1 MFGTSMTII
10 IIGYIAYYGY
20 NIVYDLYFDKSGE
33 VVTTAAV
40 DEQEVDIKDELGDFT
55 QFNADE
61 DRGEEDKSVLT
72 SPSNIIQG
80 KTVEQATENTNN
92 DEGETTFA
100 MSGGIKAETLS
111 TLITSLENKE
121 EGSDFDIVAKA
132 MTPSRRFITMW

>member
-10 IIGYIAYYGY
+10 IIGYIGYYGY

-40 DEQEVDIKDELGDFT
+40 EEQEVDIKDELGDFT

-132 MTPSRRFITMW
+132 MTPSTI

>member
-1 MFGTSMTII
+1 MFGTSMSII
-10 IIGYIAYYGY
+10 IIGYIGYYGY

-55 QFNADE
+55 KFNADE
-61 DRGEEDKSVLT
+61 DRSEEDKSVLT

-132 MTPSRRFITMW
+132 MTPSTI

>member
-10 IIGYIAYYGY
+10 IIGYIGYYGY
-20 NIVYDLYFDKSGE
+20 NIVYDLYFNKSGE

-40 DEQEVDIKDELGDFT
+40 DEQDELGDFT

-111 TLITSLENKE
+111 TLITSLENRE

-132 MTPSRRFITMW
+132 MTPSTI

>member
-10 IIGYIAYYGY
+10 IIVYIGYYGY

-40 DEQEVDIKDELGDFT
+40 DEQEVDIKDELGDLT

-132 MTPSRRFITMW
+132 MTPSTI

>member
-10 IIGYIAYYGY
+10 IIGYIGYYGY

-80 KTVEQATENTNN
+80 EPVEQAVENSNN
-92 DEGETTFA
+92 DEGGTTFA

-132 MTPSRRFITMW
+132 MTPSTI

>member
-1 MFGTSMTII
+1 MFGTFMTII
-10 IIGYIAYYGY
+10 IIGYIGYYGY

-100 MSGGIKAETLS
+100 MSGGIKADTLS

-121 EGSDFDIVAKA
+121 EGSNFDIVVKA
-132 MTPSRRFITMW
+132 MTPSSI

>member
-10 IIGYIAYYGY
+10 IIGYIGYYGY

-72 SPSNIIQG
+72 SPSNIIPG

-132 MTPSRRFITMW
+132 MTPSTI

>member
-1 MFGTSMTII
+1 MFGTFMTII
-10 IIGYIAYYGY
+10 IIGYYGY

-61 DRGEEDKSVLT
+61 DRSEEDKSVLT
-72 SPSNIIQG
+72 SPSNVIQG
-80 KTVEQATENTNN
+80 KTVEQATENSNN
-92 DEGETTFA
+92 DEDGTTFA
-100 MSGGIKAETLS
+100 MSGGIKADTLS

-121 EGSDFDIVAKA
+121 EGSNFDIVVKA
-132 MTPSRRFITMW
+132 MTPSSI

>member
-10 IIGYIAYYGY
+10 IIGYIGYYGY

-55 QFNADE
+55 QFNANE
-61 DRGEEDKSVLT
+61 DRNEEDKSVLT

-132 MTPSRRFITMW
+132 MTPSTI

>member
-1 MFGTSMTII
+1 MFGTFMTII
-10 IIGYIAYYGY
+10 IIGYIGYYGY

-61 DRGEEDKSVLT
+61 DRSEDDNSVMG

-80 KTVEQATENTNN
+80 EPVEQAVENSNN
-92 DEGETTFA
+92 DEGGTTFA
-100 MSGGIKAETLS
+100 MSGGIKADNLS

-121 EGSDFDIVAKA
+121 EGSEFDIVAKA
-132 MTPSRRFITMW
+132 MTPSTM

>member
-10 IIGYIAYYGY
+10 IIGYIGYYGF

-33 VVTTAAV
+33 VVTTATV

-132 MTPSRRFITMW
+132 MTPSTI

>member
-1 MFGTSMTII
+1 MFGTFMTII
-10 IIGYIAYYGY
+10 IIGYISYYGY

-61 DRGEEDKSVLT
+61 DRSEEDKSVLT
-72 SPSNIIQG
+72 SPSNVIQG
-80 KTVEQATENTNN
+80 KTVEQATENSNN
-92 DEGETTFA
+92 DESGTTFA
-100 MSGGIKAETLS
+100 MSGGIKADTLS

-121 EGSDFDIVAKA
+121 EGSNFDIVVKA
-132 MTPSRRFITMW
+132 MTPSSI

>member
-1 MFGTSMTII
+1 MFGTFMTII
-10 IIGYIAYYGY
+10 IIGYIGYYGY

-61 DRGEEDKSVLT
+61 DRSEEDKSVLT
-72 SPSNIIQG
+72 SPSNVIQG
-80 KTVEQATENTNN
+80 KTVEQATENSNN
-92 DEGETTFA
+92 DEGGTTFA
-100 MSGGIKAETLS
+100 MSGGIKADTLS

-121 EGSDFDIVAKA
+121 EGSNFYNEV
-132 MTPSRRFITMW
+132 WE

>member
-10 IIGYIAYYGY
+10 IIGYIGYYGY

-40 DEQEVDIKDELGDFT
+40 DEQEVDIKDELGDLT

-121 EGSDFDIVAKA
+121 EGSNFDIVVKA
-132 MTPSRRFITMW
+132 MTPSSI

>member
-1 MFGTSMTII
+1 MFGTFMTII

-132 MTPSRRFITMW
+132 MTPSTI

>member
-10 IIGYIAYYGY
+10 IIGYIGYYGY

-61 DRGEEDKSVLT
+61 DRGEEDKSALT

-132 MTPSRRFITMW
+132 MTPSTI

>member
-10 IIGYIAYYGY
+10 IIGYIGYYGY

-40 DEQEVDIKDELGDFT
+40 DEQEVDIKDELGDFS

-132 MTPSRRFITMW
+132 MTPSTI

>member
-10 IIGYIAYYGY
+10 IIGYIGYYGY

-40 DEQEVDIKDELGDFT
+40 DEQEVDIKDELGDLT

-80 KTVEQATENTNN
+80 KTVEQATENSNN

-100 MSGGIKAETLS
+100 MSGGIKADTLS

-121 EGSDFDIVAKA
+121 EGSNFDIVVKA
-132 MTPSRRFITMW
+132 MTPSSI

>member
-1 MFGTSMTII
+1 MTII
-10 IIGYIAYYGY
+10 IIGYIGYYGY

-132 MTPSRRFITMW
+132 MTPSTI

>member
-1 MFGTSMTII
+1 MFGTFMTII
-10 IIGYIAYYGY
+10 IIGYIGYYGH

-61 DRGEEDKSVLT
+61 DRSEEDKSVLT
-72 SPSNIIQG
+72 SPSNVIQG
-80 KTVEQATENTNN
+80 KTVEQATENSNN
-92 DEGETTFA
+92 DEGGTTFA
-100 MSGGIKAETLS
+100 MSGGIKADTLS

-121 EGSDFDIVAKA
+121 EGSNFDIVVKA
-132 MTPSRRFITMW
+132 MTPSSI

>member
-10 IIGYIAYYGY
+10 IIGYIGYYGY

-121 EGSDFDIVAKA
+121 EGSDVAIVAKA
-132 MTPSRRFITMW
+132 MTPSTI

>member
-10 IIGYIAYYGY
+10 IIGYIGYYGY

-61 DRGEEDKSVLT
+61 DRSEEDKSVLT
-72 SPSNIIQG
+72 SPSNVIQG
-80 KTVEQATENTNN
+80 KTVEQATENSNN
-92 DEGETTFA
+92 DEGGTTFA

-132 MTPSRRFITMW
+132 MTPSTI

>member
-1 MFGTSMTII
+1 MTII
-10 IIGYIAYYGY
+10 IIGYIGYYGY

-132 MTPSRRFITMW
+132 MTPSSI

>member
-1 MFGTSMTII
+1 MFGTFMTII
-10 IIGYIAYYGY
+10 IIGYIGYYGY

-61 DRGEEDKSVLT
+61 DGGEEDKSVLIST
-72 SPSNIIQG
+72 SNVIQG
-80 KTVEQATENTNN
+80 EPVEQATENSNN
-92 DEGETTFA
+92 DENETTFA
-100 MSGGIKAETLS
+100 MSGGIKAENLS
-111 TLITSLENKE
+111 ALINSLENKE

-132 MTPSRRFITMW
+132 MTPSTI

>member
-10 IIGYIAYYGY
+10 IIGYIGYYGY

-40 DEQEVDIKDELGDFT
+40 DEQEVDIKDELGDLT

-111 TLITSLENKE
+111 ILITSLENKE

-132 MTPSRRFITMW
+132 MTPSTI

>member
-1 MFGTSMTII
+1 MTII
-10 IIGYIAYYGY
+10 IIGYIGYYGY

-40 DEQEVDIKDELGDFT
+40 DEQEVDIKDELGDLT

-72 SPSNIIQG
+72 SPSNVIQG
-80 KTVEQATENTNN
+80 KTVEQATENSNN
-92 DEGETTFA
+92 DEGGTTFA
-100 MSGGIKAETLS
+100 MSGGIKADTLS

-121 EGSDFDIVAKA
+121 EGSNFDIVVKA
-132 MTPSRRFITMW
+132 MTPSSI

>member
-132 MTPSRRFITMW
+132 MTPSTI

>member
-1 MFGTSMTII
+1 MFGTFMTII
-10 IIGYIAYYGY
+10 IIGYIGYYGY

-61 DRGEEDKSVLT
+61 DRSEEDKSVLT
-72 SPSNIIQG
+72 SPSNVIQG
-80 KTVEQATENTNN
+80 KTVEQATENSNN

-100 MSGGIKAETLS
+100 MSGGIKADTLS

-121 EGSDFDIVAKA
+121 EGSNFDIVVKA
-132 MTPSRRFITMW
+132 MTPSSI

>member
-10 IIGYIAYYGY
+10 IIGYIGYYGY

-80 KTVEQATENTNN
+80 KTVEQAAENTNN

-132 MTPSRRFITMW
+132 MTPSTI

>member
-1 MFGTSMTII
+1 MFGTFMTII
-10 IIGYIAYYGY
+10 IIGYISYYGY

-132 MTPSRRFITMW
+132 MTPSTI

>member
-121 EGSDFDIVAKA
+121 EGSDFYIVAKA
-132 MTPSRRFITMW
+132 MTPSTI

>member
-10 IIGYIAYYGY
+10 IIGYIGYYGY

-33 VVTTAAV
+33 VVSTVAV

-61 DRGEEDKSVLT
+61 DRGEEDKSVLI
-72 SPSNIIQG
+72 SPSNVIQG
-80 KTVEQATENTNN
+80 EPVEQATENSNN
-92 DEGETTFA
+92 DENETTFA
-100 MSGGIKAETLS
+100 MSGGIKAENLS
-111 TLITSLENKE
+111 ALINSLENKE

-132 MTPSRRFITMW
+132 MTLSTM

>member
-1 MFGTSMTII
+1 MFGTFMTII
-10 IIGYIAYYGY
+10 IIGYIGYYGY

-61 DRGEEDKSVLT
+61 DGGEEDKSVLI
-72 SPSNIIQG
+72 SPSNVIQG
-80 KTVEQATENTNN
+80 EPVEQATENSNN
-92 DEGETTFA
+92 DENETTFA
-100 MSGGIKAETLS
+100 MSGGIKAENLFA
-111 TLITSLENKE
+111 LINSLENKE

-132 MTPSRRFITMW
+132 MTLSTM

>member
-10 IIGYIAYYGY
+10 IIGYIGYYGY

-72 SPSNIIQG
+72 SPSNVIQG

-132 MTPSRRFITMW
+132 MTPSTI